1 VQTYF
6 NLDDN
11 VFYLNHAAVSPWP
24 LQTADAVK
32 AFAEENARQGSKD
45 YDLWLIREKHL
56 RERLAQLINAPS
68 TDEIALL
75 KSTSEGLSLIAYGLR
90 WNSGDNIIIPA
101 EEFPSNRIVW
111 QSLDSLG
118 VETRLIP
125 VSNIDDPEQA
135 LLDAMDSNTRLLSC
149 SSVQYATGL
158 KLDIER
164 LGRACKQSD
173 TAIQIHHSGHH
184 NCHKSRITPNHQRIE
199 NLVDSLEFYK
209 GVVVQP
215 FHQLPGSEGIGSQC
229 FSSIGILAA
238 IGNRAAF
245 HQVHQGVRKK
255 GRMYSQMAFI
265 N

>member
-1 VQTYF
+1 MVAYILAVSPLTANDSLGDDVQTYF
-6 NLDDN
+6 QLDDN

-56 RERLAQLINAPS
+56 RERLAQLINSPS

-75 KSTSEGLSLIAYGLR
+75 KSTSEGLSVIAYGLP
-90 WNSGDNIIIPA
+90 WQSADNIVIPA

-125 VSNIDDPEQA
+125 VCNVDDPEQA

-173 TAIQIHHSGHH
+173 TLICIDAIQ
-184 NCHKSRITPNHQRIE
+184 
-199 NLVDSLEFYK
+199 
-209 GVVVQP
+209 
-215 FHQLPGSEGIGSQC
+215 
-229 FSSIGILAA
+229 SIGALQLDVQACQA
-238 IGNRAAF
+238 DFFVAD
-245 HQVHQGVRKK
+245 VHKWMLGPEGSAQF
-255 GRMYSQMAFI
+255 Y
-265 N
+265 